1 MFYVHIKANGDLT
14 MQPQEYIEDGWFID
28 IDTIDANTQ
37 VISLYEI
44 PMGGGEPQLV
54 STFETLS
61 AAIDMALQLS

>member
-1 MFYVHIKANGDLT
+1 MFYVHRKANGDLDI
-14 MQPQEYIEDGWFID
+14 QPKEYIEDGWFID
-28 IDTIDANTQ
+28 IDANTQ